1 MPIVGRPIWRL
12 TEGKHIAKLE
22 ITWQLPRQPTQRRG
36 NQLQK
41 QKKTLTPAT
50 NGETSKMAESKM
62 VAPTPDTKT
71 AEPALNVAMCTTP
84 TGPPRTP
91 PGHST
96 PYAED
101 TTTDHSLQGE
111 WKEVV
116 SKKKKKKTSRKSP
129 PPAKKEQPVIQQQP
143 QRTPSPPKKKVQRIQ
158 SPLDLNREERREVGA
173 TKEYP
178 LHEKYDLDEVVTDK
192 LEYRDCRYVIIRAYR
207 QRREETINMDLPAY
221 FIYFIDDEPTWFFA
235 EGPTSK
241 SYYKDHYGDIER
253 RFEKGKPCG
262 NSVYLYDMLDRS
274 SKGSDRTAPWIQ
286 KISPSCP

>member
-1 MPIVGRPIWRL
+1 MTLINVPETCALAINNMPIVGRPIWRL

-50 NGETSKMAESKM
+50 NCETSKMAESKM
-62 VAPTPDTKT
+62 AAPTPDTKT

-116 SKKKKKKTSRKSP
+116 SKKKKKKTGKKSP
-129 PPAKKEQPVIQQQP
+129 PPTKKERPVIQQ

-158 SPLDLNREERREVGA
+158 APLDLSREERRGWSYQGVS
-173 TKEYP
+173 TS
-178 LHEKYDLDEVVTDK
+178 
-192 LEYRDCRYVIIRAYR
+192 
-207 QRREETINMDLPAY
+207 REI
-221 FIYFIDDEPTWFFA
+221 
-235 EGPTSK
+235 
-241 SYYKDHYGDIER
+241 
-253 RFEKGKPCG
+253 
-262 NSVYLYDMLDRS
+262 
-274 SKGSDRTAPWIQ
+274 
-286 KISPSCP
+286 

>member
-1 MPIVGRPIWRL
+1 
-12 TEGKHIAKLE
+12 
-22 ITWQLPRQPTQRRG
+22 
-36 NQLQK
+36 
-41 QKKTLTPAT
+41 
-50 NGETSKMAESKM
+50 MAESKM
-62 VAPTPDTKT
+62 ATPTTEAKT

-116 SKKKKKKTSRKSP
+116 SKKKKETGRKSP
-129 PPAKKEQPVIQQQP
+129 PPAKKERPVIPQ
-143 QRTPSPPKKKVQRIQ
+143 QRTPSPPKKKVQRVQ
-158 SPLDLNREERREVGA
+158 SPLDFRREERREVGA

-192 LEYRDCRYVIIRAYR
+192 LQQRDCRYVIIRAYR
-207 QRREETINMDLPAY
+207 QQREEEAINVDLPAY

-235 EGPTSK
+235 KGPTSK
-241 SYYKDHYGDIER
+241 SFYKEHYEDIER
-253 RFEKGKPCG
+253 HFEKGKPCG
-262 NSVYLYDMLDRS
+262 NSVYWYDMLDRS
-274 SKGSDRTAPWIQ
+274 SKGSDRTAPRIQ
-286 KISPSCP
+286 KISPSCPWCCLPDQRLVLFHPFRMVAGLSKCHITLCIGNTHVLKLFSFDRTF